1 MHEGLSLPLM
11 DMPES
16 DDDDGTLPPIPAN
29 ALCSRTPLYI
39 LLALLALTPDTVVH
53 VRVVRAHD
61 ARAQASLTDSVLCC
75 HQLHVL
81 AGWWQ
86 LLWQQ

>member
-1 MHEGLSLPLM
+1 M

-53 VRVVRAHD
+53 VHVVRAHD
-61 ARAQASLTDSVLCC
+61 ARAQGFID
-75 HQLHVL
+75 
-81 AGWWQ
+81 
-86 LLWQQ
+86 